1 MSDDVDERGSAIAQS
16 LSAQINT
23 YLRVAVDNS
32 DNARSKQLDVLGSLI
47 GELEITMNSLREEG

>member
-1 MSDDVDERGSAIAQS
+1 MNESKASEIAQS
-16 LSAQINT
+16 LSTQINT

-32 DNARSKQLDVLGSLI
+32 DNARSQQLDVFGSLI